1 MILKILFAI
10 LLLPLSQKNDKTFIK
25 TEHISKEN
33 EFSVIV
39 LTETQGY
46 VHHAAIK
53 QGVKLISRLGKE
65 NNFNVTHTNSSEY
78 LSSEILKKNDVLIF
92 LCTTLD
98 VLNENEEERMKKF
111 IKDGKGFVGIHSAT
125 DTEYDWGWYG
135 ELVGAYFLD
144 HPEIQPATIT
154 TIDRDH
160 ISTSHLDKTWEIED
174 EWYNFK
180 DLNPSINE
188 LLNLEE
194 NSYEGGKNGEYHPI
208 TWYHEFGGGRSFYTG
223 LGHRGETYHDERFI
237 KLLLGGIL
245 YAAGN

>member
-111 IKDGKGFVGIHSAT
+111 IKDGKGFV
-125 DTEYDWGWYG
+125 
-135 ELVGAYFLD
+135 
-144 HPEIQPATIT
+144 
-154 TIDRDH
+154 
-160 ISTSHLDKTWEIED
+160 
-174 EWYNFK
+174 
-180 DLNPSINE
+180 
-188 LLNLEE
+188 
-194 NSYEGGKNGEYHPI
+194 
-208 TWYHEFGGGRSFYTG
+208 
-223 LGHRGETYHDERFI
+223 
-237 KLLLGGIL
+237 
-245 YAAGN
+245 